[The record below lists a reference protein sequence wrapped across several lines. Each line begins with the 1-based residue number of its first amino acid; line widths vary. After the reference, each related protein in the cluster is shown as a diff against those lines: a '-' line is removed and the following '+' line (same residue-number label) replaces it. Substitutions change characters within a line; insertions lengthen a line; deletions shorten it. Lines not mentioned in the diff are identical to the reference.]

1 MELRPTIEAI
11 LVRGRTLGFGER
23 QYDATFKLLI
33 KEYFHVYNG
42 SFNNGTIASDT
53 FKHLLVV
60 LRSHNIA
67 NTLTASLQCFSR
79 VPNQSFAEF
88 ATILSKLACR
98 TVQETHLQ
106 MSSSEALE
114 YAKDKI
120 LNHITCFTSHEIQKI
135 FDSQRST
142 DLKSNINFYFLM
154 VQPKQSRKL
163 SFSLNL

>member
-1 MELRPTIEAI
+1 MA
-11 LVRGRTLGFGER
+11 RGHTLGFGER
-23 QYDATFKLLI
+23 HYDATFKLLI
-33 KEYFHVYNG
+33 QENFQIYAG
-42 SFNNGTIASDT
+42 IFNNATTANDT
-53 FKHLLVV
+53 FEHLLVV

-67 NTLTASLQCFSR
+67 NTFTASLQCFSR

-142 DLKSNINFYFLM
+142 ALKSNINFYYFDGAA
-154 VQPKQSRKL
+154 
-163 SFSLNL
+163 